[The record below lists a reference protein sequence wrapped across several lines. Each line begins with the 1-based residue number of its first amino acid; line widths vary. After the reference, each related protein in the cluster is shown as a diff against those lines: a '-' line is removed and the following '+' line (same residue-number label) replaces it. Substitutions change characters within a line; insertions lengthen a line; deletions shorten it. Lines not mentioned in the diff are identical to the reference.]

1 MYDGPAEAAVRRL
14 ATVLIVATATAV
26 GLLYWLHDGDLR
38 DAVAPVMPTALPDWD
53 ADRLARAAGLDRQAE
68 PAASP
73 PPTATTPPP
82 IGAVPPTGLTEAD
95 EGDRP

>member
-1 MYDGPAEAAVRRL
+1 MRRL
-14 ATVLIVATATAV
+14 ATVLIVAAATAV

-38 DAVAPVMPTALPDWD
+38 DAVSPVVPSALPDWD
-53 ADRLARAAGLDRQAE
+53 ADRLARAAGLDRRAE

-73 PPTATTPPP
+73 PPTAPTPPAV
-82 IGAVPPTGLTEAD
+82 GAAPPTGLTEAD